1 MPVPETIILINT
13 VSPTPLI
20 AAGGDE
26 PVVLQQRG
34 LAETLVPMVQGMMMQ
49 YPRSMFRIVRGPGS
63 FTGIRIGLAVGLA
76 LRLSGYSVQGV
87 NAFDALRACWLRTHG
102 TPMPDDQTM
111 MLPFYKDH
119 VFLTRG
125 GEGEDALTITNTP
138 PASCFQGPALP
149 TDYHHAPAAPLTPLY
164 GRASYVGV

>member
-1 MPVPETIILINT
+1 
-13 VSPTPLI
+13 
-20 AAGGDE
+20 
-26 PVVLQQRG
+26 
-34 LAETLVPMVQGMMMQ
+34 
-49 YPRSMFRIVRGPGS
+49 
-63 FTGIRIGLAVGLA
+63 VGLA
-76 LRLSGYSVQGV
+76 LRLSGYRVEGV

-125 GEGEDALTITNTP
+125 GDGEDALTITNTP
-138 PASCFQGPALP
+138 PASCFQGPPLP
-149 TDYHHAPAAPLTPLY
+149 MDYHQIPAAPLTPLY